1 MVEILLFAVLSVY
14 LFYRLWSVLGTRTGQ
29 EKQRQWPRPE
39 NQDSNVIILPQK
51 NLQQPVASIVIDVPQ
66 PFAEQ
71 IKAIQKTFKDFSNSA
86 EKIAPGIL
94 SSRLKWLEE
103 NELITKRKLPD
114 NQKENVYL
122 LTEKGI
128 GLAPLIT
135 EIVLWSG
142 KNLIPQNA
150 ISGMIKDKSTFTE
163 GVQNNYR
170 KIVQSLIG

>member
-1 MVEILLFAVLSVY
+1 MKNNFRSNCPIACTLDIVGDKWSLL
-14 LFYRLWSVLGTRTGQ
+14 
-29 EKQRQWPRPE
+29 
-39 NQDSNVIILPQK
+39 
-51 NLQQPVASIVIDVPQ
+51 IVRDMLVQ
-66 PFAEQ
+66 H
-71 IKAIQKTFKDFSNSA
+71 KKTFKEFSNSS

-135 EIVLWSG
+135 EIVLWSSE
-142 KNLIPQNA
+142 NLNPQNA

-163 GVQNNYR
+163 GVQNKYR
-170 KIVQSLIG
+170 GIVQSLID